1 MKTYGPNLPNPRFRQ
16 IDEINISD
24 HSHLTS
30 EDQCYYLWE
39 FTSGTG
45 YSNGQGNQLITN
57 LKKSPLR
64 RDRPEYRYKVR
75 AIRDCAG
82 WLAEAI
88 SDDWLRTGTLIPV
101 PPSKARDH
109 EEYDDRMVQV
119 VNRIQKPFPVDVR
132 ELVVQTETIRAA
144 HESPDNRP
152 TVTELVNIYV
162 VDESLADPTP
172 EAIAVVDDVL
182 TAGTHYRAMRQVLLG
197 RFPDVP
203 IVGLFIARRVFPT
216 ANHEDF

>member
-1 MKTYGPNLPNPRFRQ
+1 M
-16 IDEINISD
+16 
-24 HSHLTS
+24 
-30 EDQCYYLWE
+30 
-39 FTSGTG
+39 
-45 YSNGQGNQLITN
+45 
-57 LKKSPLR
+57 
-64 RDRPEYRYKVR
+64 
-75 AIRDCAG
+75 
-82 WLAEAI
+82 
-88 SDDWLRTGTLIPV
+88 

-172 EAIAVVDDVL
+172 QAIAVVDDVL
-182 TAGTHYRAMRQVLLG
+182 TAGTHYRAMHQVLSG
-197 RFPDVP
+197 RFPDIP